1 MEQLKKL
8 LAALSG
14 KQRITM
20 AIAALLVGAGIFG
33 LTRWRRES
41 DFKPLY
47 TGLAPEDA
55 GAVVQKLKE
64 GGVEYRLSESGAEV
78 LAPSGRVAELRL
90 EMAAAGL
97 PKSGRI
103 GYELFDKTNFGAT
116 EFTEHINYG
125 RALEGEL
132 ERSMMSLAEVDRARV
147 HVTFPKDSVFLDS
160 KQPAKASV
168 MLRLRPGARLSAQ
181 NVIAVT
187 NLVASAVEG
196 LAPEAVSVLDMRGNL
211 LSRPRR
217 SGSLD
222 DGQPSEATIEFR
234 QKIEGDLLAKI
245 NATLDPLLGAEKF
258 RAGVSVECDFTSGEQ
273 SDETLDPTKSVMS
286 SSQKT
291 EENTTSNS
299 SAGQPGTAS
308 NLPRPAPR
316 PGGSGGGT
324 SRRNENIVYQSS
336 RTVRHVRLPQG
347 TVKRMS
353 LSVLVDQDARWEGTG
368 VKMKRIITPP
378 PPEKLK
384 AIREL
389 VAAVTG
395 LTPERGDQI
404 VVESLPFE
412 ATLTMEAPTSAPPAH
427 AEPDPRIPKWLLP
440 VWNGP
445 RMPLIG
451 AGAALV
457 LLLLL
462 GGLFMVLRKRKPAI
476 VATAPLALP
485 ASAGL
490 AGLNGAAG
498 ISSEDVEKQMA
509 AKMAEQA
516 ALQQRSESE
525 ALQAL
530 MFGNVTTKKAE
541 VLLKHLRDTVQ
552 KDSPATTKILRTW
565 LNEREGKSRA

>member
-187 NLVASAVEG
+187 NVVASAVEG

>member
-1 MEQLKKL
+1 MKKL
-8 LAALSG
+8 FAALSG

-20 AIAALLVGAGIFG
+20 AIAALLVGGGIFG

-147 HVTFPKDSVFLDS
+147 HVTFPKDSVFLES
-160 KQPAKASV
+160 KQAAKASV
-168 MLRLRPGARLSAQ
+168 MLRLRPGARLSPQ
-181 NVIAVT
+181 NVAAVT

-211 LSRPRR
+211 LTRPHRA
-217 SGSLD
+217 GSLD
-222 DGQPSEATIEFR
+222 DGQASEATIEYR
-234 QKIEGDLLAKI
+234 QKVEADLLAKI

-258 RAGVSVECDFTSGEQ
+258 RAGVSVDCDFTSGEQ

-291 EENTTSNS
+291 EENTTSS
-299 SAGQPGTAS
+299 SSSGQPGTAS

-316 PGGSGGGT
+316 AGGSGGGT

-347 TVKRMS
+347 VVKRMS

-368 VKMKRIITPP
+368 VKAKRIITPP
-378 PPEKLK
+378 APEKLK
-384 AIREL
+384 TIREL
-389 VAAVTG
+389 VGAVTG
-395 LTPERGDQI
+395 FSPDRGDQI

-412 ATLTMEAPTSAPPAH
+412 ATLTMEAPTAAPPA
-427 AEPDPRIPKWLLP
+427 ARTDVDPRIPKWLLP
-440 VWNGP
+440 VFGSP
-445 RMPLIG
+445 KAILIG
-451 AGAALV
+451 VGAAV
-457 LLLLL
+457 GLLLLL
-462 GGLFMVLRKRKPAI
+462 GVSFNFLRKRKRPAA
-476 VATAPLALP
+476 ATMALALP
-485 ASAGL
+485 ESKVPATSPEA
-490 AGLNGAAG
+490 
-498 ISSEDVEKQMA
+498 IEKQME

-516 ALQQRSESE
+516 ELQHRLESE
-525 ALQAL
+525 ALQSL
-530 MFGNVTTKKAE
+530 TLSSVTTKKAE

-552 KDSPATTKILRTW
+552 KDSPATTNVLRTW
-565 LNEREGKSRA
+565 LSDPEGKSMA